1 MEWELSLCPP
11 LRGAGEATG
20 TAGPGKGLINNKPV
34 GAETLGCLG
43 LTRGIS
49 ESSFQPLG
57 CSGLCKRQLD
67 KPSLILCGQFCLLFI
82 FVVPKPDLSDGE
94 IVLCKVGE
102 INIAGACCAQ
112 RTPPGSA
119 QGCAAELHPGR

>member
-1 MEWELSLCPP
+1 MLPD
-11 LRGAGEATG
+11 T
-20 TAGPGKGLINNKPV
+20 T
-34 GAETLGCLG
+34 
-43 LTRGIS
+43 
-49 ESSFQPLG
+49 
-57 CSGLCKRQLD
+57 SGLCKRQQD

-102 INIAGACCAQ
+102 INIAGAFCAQ

-119 QGCAAELHPGR
+119 QGCAAELRLGVRWNWSAHTLILGSGFSPFVRWEPASCERLFDRGGGGTSHGSHFSV